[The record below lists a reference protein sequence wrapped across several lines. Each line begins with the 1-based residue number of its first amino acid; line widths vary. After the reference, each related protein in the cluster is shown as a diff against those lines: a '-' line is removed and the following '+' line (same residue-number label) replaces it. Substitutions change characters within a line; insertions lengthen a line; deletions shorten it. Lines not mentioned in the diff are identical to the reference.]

1 MSDKKFPLWVFVP
14 LALFL
19 GLTVLLAMSLG
30 KDPDLIP
37 SARKGHPVPAFEQ
50 PSLMRQNK
58 VITQDIFK
66 GHWSL
71 LNVWATWCPTC
82 HIEHA
87 YLMTLARQGV
97 RIIGMDY
104 KDNVDEARQLLADS
118 GNPYAEVFVDKQGDV
133 GLDLGVYG
141 APETFVIDP
150 DGNIVMRHVGNLD
163 EDVWRSQILPI
174 WQKEKEVALND

>member
-1 MSDKKFPLWVFVP
+1 MADKKFPLWVFLP

-37 SARKGHPVPAFEQ
+37 SARKGHPVPAFQQ
-50 PSLMRQNK
+50 PSLMRQGAT
-58 VITQDIFK
+58 VTEEVFQ

-87 YLMTLARQGV
+87 YLMELAQQGV

-104 KDNVDEARQLLADS
+104 KDDVAAARQLLADS
-118 GNPYAEVFVDKQGDV
+118 GNPYAEVFIDRQGDV
-133 GLDLGVYG
+133 GMDLGVYG

-150 DGNIVMRHVGNLD
+150 QGNIVMRHVGNLD
-163 EDVWRSQILPI
+163 AAVWQTQILPV
-174 WQKEKEVALND
+174 WQNDGVQHD